1 MQPWLR
7 SFIAYAPDDGA
18 GAATA
23 VAPEP
28 AASPEGSARARID
41 EAVAG
46 GMRDEGTGQPEVA
59 PVVPGAEGAPAPTGD
74 EDLDLDSLDFQ
85 NLPYQ
90 QGKRIEA
97 ELRKSRER
105 YRPFEQAFGALPDEE
120 RAAAIESLGSLGEH
134 ASETIGLVAGMA
146 AQDRDLLFGAY
157 AQAIAD
163 PGAGAQ
169 EFLRIAQALATGA
182 GITLDPAAA
191 APAPAP
197 APDAAAPPA
206 GQPAAGDDL
215 DRPMTRREFQAEQQR
230 RDAERTTGEA
240 EAAAQQQILTD
251 VRALGYD
258 PDSSDQ
264 AERSRSDEVIWLA
277 AYRTGGDIKKADAIL
292 KEREQ
297 IAIDRYVKG
306 KKADASRP
314 ATPDTGSSPSGSR
327 EPGQAKDFT
336 EVTERVRERIQAVH
350 GPPPASSY

>member
-23 VAPEP
+23 VVPDP
-28 AASPEGSARARID
+28 PASPEGSARARID
-41 EAVAG
+41 AAVEG
-46 GMRDEGTGQPEVA
+46 GMRDEGAGQPEVA
-59 PVVPGAEGAPAPTGD
+59 PVVPGAEGTPAPAGGD
-74 EDLDLDSLDFQ
+74 DLDLDSIDFQ

-105 YRPFEQAFGALPDEE
+105 YRPFEQAFGGLPDNE
-120 RAAAIESLGSLGEH
+120 RAAAIESLGALGEN
-134 ASETIGLVAGMA
+134 ANETIGLVAGMA

-182 GITLDPAAA
+182 GITLDPAA
-191 APAPAP
+191 PAPAP
-197 APDAAAPPA
+197 AGTAQPGA
-206 GQPAAGDDL
+206 QPAPASGEAAGTDDL

-230 RDAERTTGEA
+230 LAAERTTGEA

-264 AERSRSDEVIWLA
+264 DERSRSDEVIWLA

-292 KEREQ
+292 KGREQ
-297 IAIDRYVKG
+297 VIIDRYRDQKR
-306 KKADASRP
+306 ADASRP
-314 ATPDTGSSPSGSR
+314 ATPDNGSSPSGAR
-327 EPGQAKDFT
+327 EPGQVAPKDAA
-336 EVTERVRERIQAVH
+336 RERILAAF